1 MCVKE
6 HKSLLDIVLENVLYG
21 IITNGEAALIPLGTI
36 YLEYPFHLFL
46 HCQASDSFF
55 STAPTDYITY
65 FEEWVKAA
73 GQGAV
78 RQGWCDVCTL
88 FGGFPGAHDVLV
100 CYCFLLVGL
109 ENQLHSA
116 TD

>member
-1 MCVKE
+1 M
-6 HKSLLDIVLENVLYG
+6 
-21 IITNGEAALIPLGTI
+21 
-36 YLEYPFHLFL
+36 
-46 HCQASDSFF
+46 
-55 STAPTDYITY
+55 
-65 FEEWVKAA
+65 KAA